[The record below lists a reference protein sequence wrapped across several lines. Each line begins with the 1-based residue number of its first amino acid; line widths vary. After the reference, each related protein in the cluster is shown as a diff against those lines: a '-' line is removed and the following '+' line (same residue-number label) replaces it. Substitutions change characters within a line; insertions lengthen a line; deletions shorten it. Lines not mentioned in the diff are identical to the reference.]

1 MTSITLIMVCKPWY
15 ISNNFLTSLFWKND
29 VTFSELEFII
39 SNIKVKL
46 EQISLENRKTAYL
59 SIKQVGM

>member
-1 MTSITLIMVCKPWY
+1 MVCKQRY
-15 ISNNFLTSLFWKND
+15 ISSNFLASLFLKND